1 MEHRVKHVF
10 LHHHCTMHRHHPFS
24 QINVAVFIVQR
35 KKHVCPISI
44 NRKYTILPLH
54 NSMTLSSHKSQTVA
68 HFTRC
73 PVLYCMTLPLHRSQT
88 AAQFTQCGVQQGA
101 DSICAPFLIR
111 KNWYFYFAGDHCQ
124 WLAASLVLLQTCDVK
139 KNKSNIH
146 DF

>member
-10 LHHHCTMHRHHPFS
+10 LHHHCTMYRHHPFS

-44 NRKYTILPLH
+44 NGKYTILPLH

-101 DSICAPFLIR
+101 DGICAPFLIR
-111 KNWYFYFAGDHCQ
+111 KNGYFYFAGDHCQ

-139 KNKSNIH
+139 NKSNIH